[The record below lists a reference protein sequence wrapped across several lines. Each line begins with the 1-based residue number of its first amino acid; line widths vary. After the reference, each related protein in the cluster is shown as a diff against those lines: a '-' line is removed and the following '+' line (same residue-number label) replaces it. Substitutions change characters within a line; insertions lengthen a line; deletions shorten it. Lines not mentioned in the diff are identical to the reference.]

1 MNIKRSSSR
10 KRNKTAGQV
19 TIGIDIGDQWS
30 HYCTLSD
37 GGEVIEEGRFRTTST
52 ALAQHFADIDSIR
65 IAIENGTHSIWINE
79 QLRGYGHEV
88 IVANVRELHAIS
100 RNDRKSDRVDAE
112 KLARFARVDPNI
124 LRPITHRS
132 VALQEALT
140 VIRARDVLIRI
151 RTTLVNAARGLA
163 KPCGF
168 RLPKCSTKSFH
179 KRCLALLP
187 EGLKPALRPLIDQI
201 EQINA
206 QIEAFNKQIEQ
217 MTEEAFPETQ
227 ALVQVP
233 GVGALT
239 AVTFVLT
246 VGDKHR
252 FRRSRDIGSYIGLR
266 PRRDQSGSSDPQLG
280 ITKAGNGYLRT
291 LLVECANHILGPFGK
306 DSALRRWGLHLMG
319 RGGRSSRKKALVA
332 VARKLAVLLH
342 RLWVTQEQYSPFF
355 GQLAA

>member
-1 MNIKRSSSR
+1 MKTNHSST
-10 KRNKTAGQV
+10 KKTKKSSGPV

-30 HYCTLSD
+30 HYCTLDDS
-37 GGEVIEEGRFRTTST
+37 GEVIEEGRFRTTAAS
-52 ALAQHFADIDSIR
+52 LAKHFVDIDSVR

-79 QLRGYGHEV
+79 QLCGYGHEV
-88 IVANVRELHAIS
+88 IVANVRELHAIC

-132 VALQEALT
+132 VALQESLA
-140 VIRARDVLIRI
+140 VIRARDVLVRI
-151 RTTLVNAARGLA
+151 RTALVNAARGLA

-187 EGLKPALRPLIDQI
+187 EGLKPALKPLIDQI

-206 QIEAFNKQIEQ
+206 QIEIFNERIKE
-217 MTEEAFPETQ
+217 MAEKTFPETQ
-227 ALVQVP
+227 ALVKVP

-252 FRRSRDIGSYIGLR
+252 FPKSRDVGSYIGLR
-266 PRRDQSGSSDPQLG
+266 PRRDQSGSHDPQLG
-280 ITKAGNGYLRT
+280 ITKAGNTYLRT

-306 DSALRRWGLHLMG
+306 DSALRRWGLRLME
-319 RGGRSSRKKALVA
+319 RGGKNARKKALIA
-332 VARKLAVLLH
+332 VARKVAVLLH
-342 RLWVTQEQYSPFF
+342 RLWTTQEQYSPFY
-355 GQLAA
+355 GQQAA